1 MNIRRST
8 LLGTAIAF
16 ALYQQS
22 ALADPASA
30 PSTGSASDGEE
41 MAEVIVTGIRASLQQ
56 SLDVKRNADSR
67 MEVVTAEDVGK
78 LPAHNVADALRG
90 LPGVNISSSSADEGG
105 FDESDR
111 VSLRGTSPSLTQT
124 LINGHSVG
132 SADWFVLSQGNNVG
146 RSVSYTLLPSELVN
160 SVEVSKSSSAQL
172 QEGGTTGS
180 VNIITRKPFQFDK
193 SFTAEASLGS
203 VYSDQA
209 DSYDP
214 QLSGLLNYKNDSE
227 TFGVLLQVFKQERS
241 LRRDAQEI
249 PGGFFTIASTDPVA
263 ATNPDLV
270 GVQVPG
276 LIGAT
281 LFEQVRDRKGG
292 LLELQFKPS
301 DNLTLGLSGFY
312 SDMDANNYNR
322 NFMLWGGN
330 FARAQAPQPGYTVE
344 NGVLTSATYAGVAG
358 RDYAVYDMISREA
371 TAKSSYVTFDADWKI
386 SDTLS
391 FRSELGTTEGQG
403 ETARQFI
410 AEVTTNRGGGASWT
424 SHGTSS
430 PLDWSV
436 GGDSSL
442 AGVTGFGTWGNQ
454 QVKATD
460 SEDWLNLDF
469 TQDLDVGAFKSLDFG
484 ARYADHERE
493 TQSPEGAS
501 PGDIWSDLQNGATA
515 AYPSDF
521 AKNIDGT
528 FPRDLWYFTTGAL
541 KEAILA
547 NSTWLSND
555 DGPTGRHNYGGEWK
569 VKEKNLAAYVQANF
583 GNDSWSGNVG
593 LRYVNIDQDI
603 NSYQAVSS
611 AANADVSSLFG
622 NWIYQDTNNKH
633 SKVLPSANLKFHLA
647 DDVVFRFAASQT
659 MTMPDFSALGASSWG
674 SDLNKTGGGGNP
686 NLKPVQSTNFDG
698 NLEWY
703 FMPRGLLSVGAFS
716 MDLKDYVAFGTEN
729 RQLFSELTNQLE
741 TYLVSVPV
749 NSNGSVTGLEL
760 VYEQP
765 IGESFGFNAN
775 YTYSDGKTSHT
786 WADGSNN
793 LVGTSKDTYNAGIYF
808 ENQMFSA
815 RLNYS
820 YRTSFLIGLSGAN
833 PYYQD
838 DFGTV
843 SLALNYKPTDW
854 INVSLDALNLNNP
867 DLTYFQSATAP
878 TAFYNNGRQY
888 YLNLRFKF

>member
-1 MNIRRST
+1 
-8 LLGTAIAF
+8 
-16 ALYQQS
+16 
-22 ALADPASA
+22 
-30 PSTGSASDGEE
+30 
-41 MAEVIVTGIRASLQQ
+41 
-56 SLDVKRNADSR
+56 
-67 MEVVTAEDVGK
+67 
-78 LPAHNVADALRG
+78 
-90 LPGVNISSSSADEGG
+90 VNISSSSADEGG

-436 GGDSSL
+436 GGDSSP

-469 TQDLDVGAFKSLDFG
+469 TQDLDLGAFKSLDFG

-515 AYPSDF
+515 PYPSDF